1 MPADASKRFHCSFN
15 YSVQR
20 YQSSLPLLHS
30 SILYVCEENDAPDY
44 FGDTGIYHGVILILV
59 KTLCEL
65 PVNHRNIPASA
76 FKLMTGLN
84 GNKYYKVSY
93 ELELIFGSELMF
105 KLVHEG
111 RAIGSVTANY
121 H

>member
-1 MPADASKRFHCSFN
+1 
-15 YSVQR
+15 
-20 YQSSLPLLHS
+20 
-30 SILYVCEENDAPDY
+30 
-44 FGDTGIYHGVILILV
+44 
-59 KTLCEL
+59 
-65 PVNHRNIPASA
+65 
-76 FKLMTGLN
+76 MTGLN